1 MDLLGIETFFG
12 WSSEFLATR
21 QTQLVALTGVLY
33 VMIARACPK
42 THLLDF
48 HSAQRHSATTVYS
61 KKLLHHQCN
70 PCNKC
75 NLHKIQMISTA
86 NKKFRGW
93 LKMTQEKCDKVWRQQ
108 QFSNTPGA
116 KTTRYNISLF
126 SGMLEPNITW
136 QLGKSNVHQVLH
148 LKSPISNMYI
158 LA

>member
-1 MDLLGIETFFG
+1 MP
-12 WSSEFLATR
+12 TR

-108 QFSNTPGA
+108 QFSNSPTA
-116 KTTRYNISLF
+116 KTTQYNNYQLYVGAFPRISLF

-136 QLGKSNVHQVLH
+136 QLGKSN
-148 LKSPISNMYI
+148 IRFYI
-158 LA
+158 